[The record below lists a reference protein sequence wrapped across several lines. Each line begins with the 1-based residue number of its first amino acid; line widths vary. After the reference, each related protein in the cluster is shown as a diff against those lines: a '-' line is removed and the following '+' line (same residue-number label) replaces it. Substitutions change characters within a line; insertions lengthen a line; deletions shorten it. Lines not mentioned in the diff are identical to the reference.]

1 MSDELIKIN
10 AKVIHVVYHND
21 ENLYTVVRL
30 KLNDEKEKQ
39 LTATGFFQS
48 IEKDILYNFYGKY
61 IEHAKYGMQFEIQ
74 SYERPLPNEKEGI
87 IRYLSGAQFKGV
99 GQKTAKKIVEQ
110 LGEDCL
116 NIIRND
122 ETVLNTLG
130 LSDSI
135 INSIKEGLNEE
146 DSGLEELI
154 QFLNVHGIG
163 MRNVIRL
170 NKAYG
175 KQALV
180 KLKENP
186 YRVIEECDGF
196 GFLTADKIAKNLGI
210 EDDDPRRLYAYL
222 ISLCMDLCMRTGD
235 SYTLYDDLKE
245 AYEKKCSFSSMP
257 FDELLQK
264 TLFSRQLVQEKDR
277 IYPYTQYDSEEGIS
291 NFLAKFPYDV
301 LDPIDENLLYLYLDQ
316 MQSNLSIQ
324 YDQKQID
331 AIEQFFS
338 QPFMIVTGGP
348 GTGKTTVVKAMVTL
362 FKMLYPSSEVI
373 CSAPTGRAAKRL
385 SELTDSP
392 AKTIHSLL
400 EWDLETNTFG
410 RNAKE
415 PILADLLIID
425 EFSMVDNWLF
435 YNLLLASKKIKKIC
449 IIGDENQLP
458 SVSPGSVLRELISCD
473 LFPVIRLEHIYRQKN
488 GSDVIQLAHD
498 IQTDVVDFNEYK
510 NDVAFFECDA
520 SDIKKNIVFIVKD
533 ALEKNYS
540 ISDIQV
546 LSPIY
551 SGPAGID
558 ILNKALQEAFNP
570 HDQYKR
576 EIKVGYMIYRVG
588 DKILQ
593 LKNQPDDDV
602 YNGDIGTLMD
612 IEYSHENEDG
622 KTTVFVQ
629 FEDALVSYT
638 LDNISNITL
647 AYCISIHKS
656 QGSEYP
662 IVIMPIVS
670 SHYHMLQRKLIYT
683 GITRARQSLILL
695 GSKKAFVDGI
705 DTLDKHTRLSSLKEK
720 LIEKKKVTIFNF
732 DSY

>member
-410 RNAKE
+410 KNAKE